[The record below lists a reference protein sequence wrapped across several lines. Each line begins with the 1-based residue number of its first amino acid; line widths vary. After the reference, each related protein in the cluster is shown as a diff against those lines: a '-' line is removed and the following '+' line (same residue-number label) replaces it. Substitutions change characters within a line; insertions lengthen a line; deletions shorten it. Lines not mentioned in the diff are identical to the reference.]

1 LIVFSCSFSVK
12 LIFKT
17 QFYENFNPYE
27 EYNSLILSCTVL
39 ILELK
44 IYYSVMKLD
53 QVTAYRLLTEL
64 KGKGPPFHGM
74 HEASDAKKTPLVCKT
89 PKEDVIEHQHDL
101 HSIYEVDIS
110 GIDGKFKFQLASA
123 VEKRIYFDSRSTPN
137 SGRHHTPL
145 KRKDLLFTP
154 KSEKAPSKSK
164 LEHLPHAECRPCE
177 EAPPKRSRRNF
188 ILSKTYIK
196 CRDVSYKDLIKDV
209 TYDLDEE
216 DNLWLKLINDKR
228 KSVSLAPINKKL
240 MEFVMDRLEKV
251 SYFEVPSIGQGPPVD
266 EDAVC
271 CVCNDGDCENTNVI
285 LFCDMCNMPVHQE
298 CYGVPYI
305 PEGQWLCRRCQ
316 LSPARSVDCCLCP
329 NRAGAVKQTN
339 DGRWAHV
346 ACAMWIPEVQFANL
360 VFLEPIEC
368 LNEIPAAR
376 WKLVCYICKR
386 RNVGACIQCQV
397 PTCYT
402 AFHVTCGLGANLYMK
417 VEPVVDPSASSEEQV
432 VRKISYC
439 GVHTPNEVSNV
450 SKVVEPVDVNE
461 EAIDVLKES
470 SKVVARQARKV
481 LAEKRSASYIGL
493 LPVIPTIRLIQI
505 ANSVRMSADDI
516 FFQRLVNFWMCKRYS
531 RLGVPL
537 LRGVQESFSTLA
549 IYKKDAESENTETRK
564 IDRPTMLR
572 ELRNVSSVLC
582 DFKKREILKKR
593 MLLFEMERMH
603 SVCFPIKLLLLELVN
618 RLLAFDVEEVFA
630 QPVSEEV
637 VPGYRSIISNPMDLG
652 TMRKK
657 VLQFEYMNVN
667 EFMADFN
674 LMIANCLKF
683 NRQNRFYLRIGR
695 RMDAFGKKEIA
706 RALEEEKC
714 LRKIASQ
721 CSEKAAFI
729 NDIKRELGICIGRKR
744 RSEKD
749 ANDEHAIANTEITGN
764 NDSVCDEQL
773 SGVTF
778 STKLDENA
786 SHVVPLLDETVC
798 ADGVIFENVAAAST
812 ADNDGKIDDASQ
824 HSPPLLSANALVNG
838 QDESQSLPSPV
849 VDRQQQQHT
858 VTGYGL
864 NDDNKANVN
873 DNDSSGVKF
882 SGQEVKKRPGRPRK
896 RKASARNPACRATR
910 QKSLHAGSVL
920 EASTIFNGI
929 DEPLPAAETSTLLNS
944 VLLANSEA
952 ANCSLKEEEKE
963 EHSIMLPSQMDANE
977 ILAINDEIDV
987 KGEVL
992 SNHAEETSVLQ
1003 MTNDDEVSKSNDL
1016 QLRTDEPVADEPI
1029 ADEFVFEML
1038 DLVWAKRSTMP
1049 WFPGMIVDPDMP
1061 RTGFTGKL
1069 ADIPSPPEDVLQLKP
1084 NDGSYLVML
1093 FNSMHTWNWLPKRCL
1108 KPLGL
1113 DISLDKKKVAEARKT
1128 LYRQSI
1134 TAAYKEA
1141 MKYRYLILGQIV
1153 RDVAGNKQSKS
1164 AS

>member
-1 LIVFSCSFSVK
+1 LTVFICSFSVK
-12 LIFKT
+12 LISKT
-17 QFYENFNPYE
+17 QFYENFNPYDD
-27 EYNSLILSCTVL
+27 CTVL

-53 QVTAYRLLTEL
+53 QVTAHRLLTDL
-64 KGKGPPFHGM
+64 KAKGPPFHGI
-74 HEASDAKKTPLVCKT
+74 HEASDAKKTPLCKT
-89 PKEDVIEHQHDL
+89 PKEDVVEHQHDL

-123 VEKRIYFDSRSTPN
+123 VEKRIYFDSRNTPN
-137 SGRHHTPL
+137 SSKQHTPL

-154 KSEKAPSKSK
+154 KSEKAPSKK
-164 LEHLPHAECRPCE
+164 HLPHAECRPCE

-417 VEPVVDPSASSEEQV
+417 VEPVVDPSVSSEEQV

-481 LAEKRSASYIGL
+481 LAEKRSASYVGL

-549 IYKKDAESENTETRK
+549 IYKKDAESENNSETRK

-637 VPGYRSIISNPMDLG
+637 VP
-652 TMRKK
+652 
-657 VLQFEYMNVN
+657 
-667 EFMADFN
+667 
-674 LMIANCLKF
+674 
-683 NRQNRFYLRIGR
+683 
-695 RMDAFGKKEIA
+695 
-706 RALEEEKC
+706 
-714 LRKIASQ
+714 
-721 CSEKAAFI
+721 
-729 NDIKRELGICIGRKR
+729 
-744 RSEKD
+744 
-749 ANDEHAIANTEITGN
+749 EITGN
-764 NDSVCDEQL
+764 NDSVCDEQ
-773 SGVTF
+773 

-786 SHVVPLLDETVC
+786 AAHVVSLLDETVC
-798 ADGVIFENVAAAST
+798 SDGVNFENAAAAAAST

-824 HSPPLLSANALVNG
+824 HSPPPLLSANALMNG
-838 QDESQSLPSPV
+838 QNVSQSLPSPV

-864 NDDNKANVN
+864 NDDNKANEN
-873 DNDSSGVKF
+873 NNDSSGVKF
-882 SGQEVKKRPGRPRK
+882 SGQEVKKRP
-896 RKASARNPACRATR
+896 
-910 QKSLHAGSVL
+910 VL
-920 EASTIFNGI
+920 EASTTLNGI
-929 DEPLPAAETSTLLNS
+929 DEPSPAAETSALLNI
-944 VLLANSEA
+944 VPLVNSEA
-952 ANCSLKEEEKE
+952 ANCGLKEEEKE
-963 EHSIMLPSQMDANE
+963 HSSIMLPSEMDANE
-977 ILAINDEIDV
+977 ILAVSDESDV

-992 SNHAEETSVLQ
+992 SNHAEEETSVLK

-1016 QLRTDEPVADEPI
+1016 QLRNDEPVADEPI

-1093 FNSMHTWNWLPKRCL
+1093 FNSMHTNWLPKRCL

-1141 MKYRYLILGQIV
+1141 MKYLILGQIV

>member
-1 LIVFSCSFSVK
+1 
-12 LIFKT
+12 
-17 QFYENFNPYE
+17 
-27 EYNSLILSCTVL
+27 
-39 ILELK
+39 
-44 IYYSVMKLD
+44 MKLD
-53 QVTAYRLLTEL
+53 HVTAYRLLSEL
-64 KGKGPPFHGM
+64 KGKGPPFVCPIDNCSNSYRSFSGIRYHFKHAV
-74 HEASDAKKTPLVCKT
+74 HETLDKKKTPLVCKN
-89 PKEDVIEHQHDL
+89 PKEEVIEYQHDL
-101 HSIYEVDIS
+101 HSIHEVDIS

-123 VEKRIYFDSRSTPN
+123 VEKRISFDSRSTPN

-154 KSEKAPSKSK
+154 KFEKAPKSK
-164 LEHLPHAECRPCE
+164 LEHLPHTECRPCE

-228 KSVSLAPINKKL
+228 KSINLAPINKKL

-360 VFLEPIEC
+360 VFLEPIEVDVILLLFDYAIC

-417 VEPVVDPSASSEEQV
+417 VEPVVDPSVSAEEQV

-450 SKVVEPVDVNE
+450 SKVVEPVVVNE

-481 LAEKRSASYIGL
+481 LAEKRSASYVGL

-572 ELRNVSSVLC
+572 ELRNVSSVLG

-603 SVCFPIKLLLLELVN
+603 SVCFPIKLLLLDLVN

-630 QPVSEEV
+630 QPVSEEI

-683 NRQNRFYLRIGR
+683 NRQNRYYLRIGR

-706 RALEEEKC
+706 RAVEEEKC
-714 LRKIASQ
+714 LRKIASH
-721 CSEKAAFI
+721 CSEKDSFI
-729 NDIKRELGICIGRKR
+729 RDIKRELGICILRKR
-744 RSEKD
+744 RS
-749 ANDEHAIANTEITGN
+749 ANNDHSIANAEITGN
-764 NDSVCDEQL
+764 SNSVCDDQL
-773 SGVTF
+773 SEVTF
-778 STKLDENA
+778 STKLEENA
-786 SHVVPLLDETVC
+786 AHFVSLLDETIC
-798 ADGVIFENVAAAST
+798 AGGVNLENTAADST
-812 ADNDGKIDDASQ
+812 ADNDVSMIDASK
-824 HSPPLLSANALVNG
+824 HSPQLLLSANALVNG
-838 QDESQSLPSPV
+838 QDASLDLPSAV
-849 VDRQQQQHT
+849 VDRQQQHT
-858 VTGYGL
+858 GTGYRQ
-864 NDDNKANVN
+864 NDDHSKANEN
-873 DNDSSGVKF
+873 NSDSSEVKF
-882 SGQEVKKRPGRPRK
+882 SDQEVKKRPGRPRK
-896 RKASARNPACRATR
+896 REASNPGWRPTR
-910 QKSLHAGSVL
+910 QKSLRIASAL
-920 EASTIFNGI
+920 EASTTLNGT
-929 DEPLPAAETSTLLNS
+929 DEPSSTAQTSTPLNS

-952 ANCSLKEEEKE
+952 ANYGLKEEEE
-963 EHSIMLPSQMDANE
+963 DHSVMLSSEMDTNQ
-977 ILAINDEIDV
+977 ILALNVDDV
-987 KGEVL
+987 KGEDL
-992 SNHAEETSVLQ
+992 SNHAEETSVLK
-1003 MTNDDEVSKSNDL
+1003 MTNDDILTSMDL
-1016 QLRTDEPVADEPI
+1016 QHPSDEPVSDEPI

-1134 TAAYKEA
+1134 AAAYKEA

-1153 RDVAGNKQSKS
+1153 AGNKQSKS

>member
-1 LIVFSCSFSVK
+1 
-12 LIFKT
+12 
-17 QFYENFNPYE
+17 
-27 EYNSLILSCTVL
+27 
-39 ILELK
+39 
-44 IYYSVMKLD
+44 MKLD
-53 QVTAYRLLTEL
+53 HVTAYRLLSDL
-64 KGKGPPFHGM
+64 KGKGPPFVCPIDNCGSSYKSFSGIRYHFKHAI
-74 HEASDAKKTPLVCKT
+74 HETLNKKKTPLVCKN

-123 VEKRIYFDSRSTPN
+123 VEKRISFDSRSTPN
-137 SGRHHTPL
+137 SGRNHTPL

-154 KSEKAPSKSK
+154 KFERAPKSK
-164 LEHLPHAECRPCE
+164 LGNAVGLLSSFIVICVNILNSLFNDGLFLEHLPHAECRPCE

-228 KSVSLAPINKKL
+228 KSINLAPINKKL

-360 VFLEPIEC
+360 VFLEPIEVDVILLLFDYALC

-417 VEPVVDPSASSEEQV
+417 VEPVVDPSVSAEEQV

-450 SKVVEPVDVNE
+450 SKVVEPVVVNE

-481 LAEKRSASYIGL
+481 LAEKRSASYVGL

-537 LRGVQESFSTLA
+537 LRGVQESFSTL
-549 IYKKDAESENTETRK
+549 
-564 IDRPTMLR
+564 
-572 ELRNVSSVLC
+572 
-582 DFKKREILKKR
+582 
-593 MLLFEMERMH
+593 LLFEMERMH
-603 SVCFPIKLLLLELVN
+603 SVCFPIKLLLLDLVN

-630 QPVSEEV
+630 QPVSEEI

-721 CSEKAAFI
+721 CSEKDAFI
-729 NDIKRELGICIGRKR
+729 NDIKRELGICILRKR
-744 RSEKD
+744 RSEND
-749 ANDEHAIANTEITGN
+749 ANNDHSIANAEITGN
-764 NDSVCDEQL
+764 NNSVCDDQL
-773 SGVTF
+773 SEVTF
-778 STKLDENA
+778 STKLEENA
-786 SHVVPLLDETVC
+786 AHFVSLVDETIC
-798 ADGVIFENVAAAST
+798 ADGVNLENTAADST
-812 ADNDGKIDDASQ
+812 ADNDVSMIDASK
-824 HSPPLLSANALVNG
+824 HSPQLLLSANALVNG
-838 QDESQSLPSPV
+838 QDASLDLSSAV
-849 VDRQQQQHT
+849 VDRQQQHT
-858 VTGYGL
+858 GTGYRL
-864 NDDNKANVN
+864 NDDHSKANEN
-873 DNDSSGVKF
+873 NSDSSEVKF
-882 SGQEVKKRPGRPRK
+882 SDQEVKKRPGRPRK
-896 RKASARNPACRATR
+896 REASNPVWRPTR
-910 QKSLHAGSVL
+910 QKSLRIASAL
-920 EASTIFNGI
+920 EASTTLNGT
-929 DEPLPAAETSTLLNS
+929 DEPSSTVQTSTLLNS

-952 ANCSLKEEEKE
+952 ANYVLK
-963 EHSIMLPSQMDANE
+963 
-977 ILAINDEIDV
+977 
-987 KGEVL
+987 
-992 SNHAEETSVLQ
+992 T
-1003 MTNDDEVSKSNDL
+1003 TNDDIPTSMDL
-1016 QLRTDEPVADEPI
+1016 QHPSDEPVSDEPI

-1134 TAAYKEA
+1134 AAAYKEA

-1153 RDVAGNKQSKS
+1153 AGNKQSKS

>member
-1 LIVFSCSFSVK
+1 
-12 LIFKT
+12 
-17 QFYENFNPYE
+17 
-27 EYNSLILSCTVL
+27 
-39 ILELK
+39 
-44 IYYSVMKLD
+44 MKLD
-53 QVTAYRLLTEL
+53 HVTAYRLLSEL
-64 KGKGPPFHGM
+64 KGKGPPFVCPIDNCSNSYRSFSGIRYHFKHAV
-74 HEASDAKKTPLVCKT
+74 HETLDKKKTPLVCKN
-89 PKEDVIEHQHDL
+89 PKEDVIEYQHDL
-101 HSIYEVDIS
+101 HSIHEVDIS

-123 VEKRIYFDSRSTPN
+123 VEKRISFDSRSTPN

-154 KSEKAPSKSK
+154 KFEKAPKK
-164 LEHLPHAECRPCE
+164 HLPHTECRPCE

-228 KSVSLAPINKKL
+228 KSINLAPINKKL

-271 CVCNDGDCENTNVI
+271 CVCNDGDCENTN
-285 LFCDMCNMPVHQE
+285 E

-417 VEPVVDPSASSEEQV
+417 VEPVVDPSVSAEEQV

-450 SKVVEPVDVNE
+450 SKVVEPVVVNE

-481 LAEKRSASYIGL
+481 LAEKRSASYVGL

-572 ELRNVSSVLC
+572 ELRNVSSVLG

-603 SVCFPIKLLLLELVN
+603 SVCFPIKLLLLDLVN

-630 QPVSEEV
+630 QPVSEEI

-683 NRQNRFYLRIGR
+683 NRQNRYYLRIGR

-714 LRKIASQ
+714 LRKIASH
-721 CSEKAAFI
+721 CSEKDSFI
-729 NDIKRELGICIGRKR
+729 RDIKRELGICILRKR
-744 RSEKD
+744 RS
-749 ANDEHAIANTEITGN
+749 ANNDHSIANAEITGN
-764 NDSVCDEQL
+764 NNSVCDDQL
-773 SGVTF
+773 SEVTY
-778 STKLDENA
+778 STKLEENA
-786 SHVVPLLDETVC
+786 AHFVSLLDETIC
-798 ADGVIFENVAAAST
+798 AGGVNLENTAADST
-812 ADNDGKIDDASQ
+812 ADNDVSMIDASK
-824 HSPPLLSANALVNG
+824 HSPQLLLSANALVNG
-838 QDESQSLPSPV
+838 QDASLDLPSAV
-849 VDRQQQQHT
+849 VDRQQQHT
-858 VTGYGL
+858 GTGYRQ
-864 NDDNKANVN
+864 NDDHSKANEN
-873 DNDSSGVKF
+873 NSDSSEVKF
-882 SGQEVKKRPGRPRK
+882 SDQEVKKRPGRPRK
-896 RKASARNPACRATR
+896 REASNPGWRQTR
-910 QKSLHAGSVL
+910 QKSLRTASAL
-920 EASTIFNGI
+920 EASTTLNGT
-929 DEPLPAAETSTLLNS
+929 DEPSSTAQTSTPLNS

-952 ANCSLKEEEKE
+952 ANYGLKEEEE
-963 EHSIMLPSQMDANE
+963 EEEDHSVMLSSEMDTNQ
-977 ILAINDEIDV
+977 ILALNVDDV
-987 KGEVL
+987 KGEDL
-992 SNHAEETSVLQ
+992 SNHAEETSVLK
-1003 MTNDDEVSKSNDL
+1003 MTNDDILTSMDL
-1016 QLRTDEPVADEPI
+1016 QHPSDEPVSDEPI

-1093 FNSMHTWNWLPKRCL
+1093 FNSMHTW
-1108 KPLGL
+1108 
-1113 DISLDKKKVAEARKT
+1113 
-1128 LYRQSI
+1128 
-1134 TAAYKEA
+1134 
-1141 MKYRYLILGQIV
+1141 
-1153 RDVAGNKQSKS
+1153 
-1164 AS
+1164 

>member
-1 LIVFSCSFSVK
+1 
-12 LIFKT
+12 
-17 QFYENFNPYE
+17 
-27 EYNSLILSCTVL
+27 
-39 ILELK
+39 
-44 IYYSVMKLD
+44 MKLD
-53 QVTAYRLLTEL
+53 HVTAYRLLSEL
-64 KGKGPPFHGM
+64 KGKGPPFVCPIDKCSNSYRSISGIRYHFKHAV
-74 HEASDAKKTPLVCKT
+74 HETLDKKKTPLVCKN
-89 PKEDVIEHQHDL
+89 PKEDVIEYQHDL
-101 HSIYEVDIS
+101 HSIHEVDIS

-123 VEKRIYFDSRSTPN
+123 VEKRISFDSRSTPN

-154 KSEKAPSKSK
+154 KFEKAPKK
-164 LEHLPHAECRPCE
+164 HLPHAECRPCE

-228 KSVSLAPINKKL
+228 KSINLAPINKKL

-360 VFLEPIEC
+360 VFLEPIEVDVILLLFDYAIC

-417 VEPVVDPSASSEEQV
+417 VEPVVDPSVSAEEQV

-450 SKVVEPVDVNE
+450 SKVVEPVVVNE

-481 LAEKRSASYIGL
+481 LAEKRSASYVGL

-537 LRGVQESFSTLA
+537 LRGVQESFSTL
-549 IYKKDAESENTETRK
+549 
-564 IDRPTMLR
+564 
-572 ELRNVSSVLC
+572 
-582 DFKKREILKKR
+582 
-593 MLLFEMERMH
+593 LLFEMERMH
-603 SVCFPIKLLLLELVN
+603 SVCFPIKLLLLDLVN

-630 QPVSEEV
+630 QPVSEEI

-683 NRQNRFYLRIGR
+683 NRQNRYYLRIGR

-714 LRKIASQ
+714 LRKIVSH
-721 CSEKAAFI
+721 CSEKDSFI
-729 NDIKRELGICIGRKR
+729 RDIKRELGICILRKR
-744 RSEKD
+744 RSEND
-749 ANDEHAIANTEITGN
+749 ANNDHSIANAEITGN
-764 NDSVCDEQL
+764 NNSVCDDQL
-773 SGVTF
+773 SEVTF
-778 STKLDENA
+778 STKLEENA
-786 SHVVPLLDETVC
+786 THFVSLLDETIR
-798 ADGVIFENVAAAST
+798 AGGVNLENTAVDST
-812 ADNDGKIDDASQ
+812 ADNDVSMIDASK
-824 HSPPLLSANALVNG
+824 HSPQLLLSANALVNG
-838 QDESQSLPSPV
+838 QDASLDLPSAV
-849 VDRQQQQHT
+849 VDRQQQHT
-858 VTGYGL
+858 GTGYGQ
-864 NDDNKANVN
+864 NDDHSKANEN
-873 DNDSSGVKF
+873 NSDSSGVKF
-882 SGQEVKKRPGRPRK
+882 SGQEVKRRRGRPRK
-896 RKASARNPACRATR
+896 RVASNRGWRQTR
-910 QKSLHAGSVL
+910 QKSLRIASAL
-920 EASTIFNGI
+920 EASTTLNGT
-929 DEPLPAAETSTLLNS
+929 DEPSSTAQTSTPLNS

-952 ANCSLKEEEKE
+952 ANYVLK
-963 EHSIMLPSQMDANE
+963 
-977 ILAINDEIDV
+977 
-987 KGEVL
+987 
-992 SNHAEETSVLQ
+992 
-1003 MTNDDEVSKSNDL
+1003 MTNDDIPTSMDL
-1016 QLRTDEPVADEPI
+1016 QHPSDEPVSDEPI

-1134 TAAYKEA
+1134 AAAYKEA
-1141 MKYRYLILGQIV
+1141 MKYLILGQI
-1153 RDVAGNKQSKS
+1153 VAGNKQSKS

>member
-1 LIVFSCSFSVK
+1 LTVFICSFSVK
-12 LIFKT
+12 LISKT
-17 QFYENFNPYE
+17 QFYENFNPYDD
-27 EYNSLILSCTVL
+27 CTVL

-53 QVTAYRLLTEL
+53 QVTAHRLLTDL
-64 KGKGPPFHGM
+64 KAKGPPFHGI
-74 HEASDAKKTPLVCKT
+74 HEASDAKKTPLCKT
-89 PKEDVIEHQHDL
+89 PKEDVVEHQHDL

-123 VEKRIYFDSRSTPN
+123 VEKRIYFDSRNTPN
-137 SGRHHTPL
+137 SSKQHTPL

-154 KSEKAPSKSK
+154 KSEKAPPKK
-164 LEHLPHAECRPCE
+164 HLPHAECRPCE

-417 VEPVVDPSASSEEQV
+417 VEPVVDPSVSSEEQV

-450 SKVVEPVDVNE
+450 SKVVEPVDV
-461 EAIDVLKES
+461 
-470 SKVVARQARKV
+470 VARQARKV
-481 LAEKRSASYIGL
+481 LAEKRSASYVGL

-549 IYKKDAESENTETRK
+549 IYKKDAESENNSETRK

-695 RMDAFGKKEIA
+695 RMDAF
-706 RALEEEKC
+706 
-714 LRKIASQ
+714 

-729 NDIKRELGICIGRKR
+729 NDIKRELGVCIGRKR

-749 ANDEHAIANTEITGN
+749 ANDEHAVANTEITGN
-764 NDSVCDEQL
+764 NDSVCDEQ
-773 SGVTF
+773 

-786 SHVVPLLDETVC
+786 AAHVVSLLDETVC
-798 ADGVIFENVAAAST
+798 SDGVNFENAAAAAAAST

-824 HSPPLLSANALVNG
+824 HSSPPLLSANALMNG
-838 QDESQSLPSPV
+838 QNVSQSLPSPV

-864 NDDNKANVN
+864 NDDNKANEN
-873 DNDSSGVKF
+873 NNDSSGVKF

-896 RKASARNPACRATR
+896 RRASTRNPASRATR

-920 EASTIFNGI
+920 EASTTLNGI
-929 DEPLPAAETSTLLNS
+929 DEPSPAAETSALLNI
-944 VLLANSEA
+944 VPLANSEA
-952 ANCSLKEEEKE
+952 ANCGLKEEEKE
-963 EHSIMLPSQMDANE
+963 HSSIMLPSEMDANE
-977 ILAINDEIDV
+977 ILAVSDESDV
-987 KGEVL
+987 KGE
-992 SNHAEETSVLQ
+992 
-1003 MTNDDEVSKSNDL
+1003 
-1016 QLRTDEPVADEPI
+1016 
-1029 ADEFVFEML
+1029 F
-1038 DLVWAKRSTMP
+1038 
-1049 WFPGMIVDPDMP
+1049 
-1061 RTGFTGKL
+1061 
-1069 ADIPSPPEDVLQLKP
+1069 
-1084 NDGSYLVML
+1084 
-1093 FNSMHTWNWLPKRCL
+1093 
-1108 KPLGL
+1108 
-1113 DISLDKKKVAEARKT
+1113 
-1128 LYRQSI
+1128 
-1134 TAAYKEA
+1134 
-1141 MKYRYLILGQIV
+1141 
-1153 RDVAGNKQSKS
+1153 
-1164 AS
+1164 

>member
-1 LIVFSCSFSVK
+1 
-12 LIFKT
+12 
-17 QFYENFNPYE
+17 
-27 EYNSLILSCTVL
+27 
-39 ILELK
+39 
-44 IYYSVMKLD
+44 MKLD
-53 QVTAYRLLTEL
+53 HVTAYRLLSEL
-64 KGKGPPFHGM
+64 KGKGPPFVCPIDKCSNSYRSISGIRYHFKHAV
-74 HEASDAKKTPLVCKT
+74 HETLDKKKTPLVCKN
-89 PKEDVIEHQHDL
+89 PKEDVIEYQHDL
-101 HSIYEVDIS
+101 HSIHEVDIS

-123 VEKRIYFDSRSTPN
+123 VEKRISFDSRSTPN

-154 KSEKAPSKSK
+154 KFEKAPKK
-164 LEHLPHAECRPCE
+164 HLPHAECRPCE

-228 KSVSLAPINKKL
+228 KSINLAPINKKL

-417 VEPVVDPSASSEEQV
+417 VEPVVDPSVSAEEQV

-450 SKVVEPVDVNE
+450 SKVVEPVVVNE

-481 LAEKRSASYIGL
+481 LAEKRSASYVGL

-572 ELRNVSSVLC
+572 ELRNVSSVLG

-603 SVCFPIKLLLLELVN
+603 SVCFPIKLLLLDLVN

-630 QPVSEEV
+630 QPVSEEI

-683 NRQNRFYLRIGR
+683 NRQNRYYLRIGR

-714 LRKIASQ
+714 LRKIVSH
-721 CSEKAAFI
+721 CSEKDSFI
-729 NDIKRELGICIGRKR
+729 RDIKRELGICILRKR
-744 RSEKD
+744 RSEND
-749 ANDEHAIANTEITGN
+749 ANNDHSIANAEITGN
-764 NDSVCDEQL
+764 NNSVCDDQL
-773 SGVTF
+773 SEVTF
-778 STKLDENA
+778 STKLEENA
-786 SHVVPLLDETVC
+786 THFVSLLDETIR
-798 ADGVIFENVAAAST
+798 AGGVNLENTAVDST
-812 ADNDGKIDDASQ
+812 ADNDVSMIDASK
-824 HSPPLLSANALVNG
+824 HSPQLLLSANALVNG
-838 QDESQSLPSPV
+838 QDASLDLPSAV
-849 VDRQQQQHT
+849 VDRQQQHT
-858 VTGYGL
+858 GTGYGQ
-864 NDDNKANVN
+864 NDDHSKANEN
-873 DNDSSGVKF
+873 NSDSSGVKF
-882 SGQEVKKRPGRPRK
+882 SGQEVKRRRGRPRK
-896 RKASARNPACRATR
+896 RVASNRGWRQTR
-910 QKSLHAGSVL
+910 QKSLRIASAL
-920 EASTIFNGI
+920 EASTTLNGT
-929 DEPLPAAETSTLLNS
+929 DEPSSTAQTSTPLNS

-952 ANCSLKEEEKE
+952 ANYGLKEEED
-963 EHSIMLPSQMDANE
+963 HSVMLSSEMDANQ
-977 ILAINDEIDV
+977 ILALNVDDV
-987 KGEVL
+987 KGEDL
-992 SNHAEETSVLQ
+992 SNHAEETSVLK
-1003 MTNDDEVSKSNDL
+1003 MTNDDIPTSMDL
-1016 QLRTDEPVADEPI
+1016 QHPSDEPVSDEPI

-1134 TAAYKEA
+1134 AAAYKEA
-1141 MKYRYLILGQIV
+1141 MKYLILGQI
-1153 RDVAGNKQSKS
+1153 VAGNKQSKS

>member
-1 LIVFSCSFSVK
+1 
-12 LIFKT
+12 
-17 QFYENFNPYE
+17 
-27 EYNSLILSCTVL
+27 
-39 ILELK
+39 
-44 IYYSVMKLD
+44 MKLD
-53 QVTAYRLLTEL
+53 HVTAYRLLSEL
-64 KGKGPPFHGM
+64 KGKGPPFVCPIDKCSNSYRSISGIRYHFKHAV
-74 HEASDAKKTPLVCKT
+74 HETLDKKKTPLVCKN
-89 PKEDVIEHQHDL
+89 PKEDVIEYQHDL
-101 HSIYEVDIS
+101 HSIHEVDIS

-123 VEKRIYFDSRSTPN
+123 VEKRISFDSRSTPN

-154 KSEKAPSKSK
+154 KFEKAPKSK

-228 KSVSLAPINKKL
+228 KSINLAPINKKL

-417 VEPVVDPSASSEEQV
+417 VEPVVDPSVSAEEQV

-450 SKVVEPVDVNE
+450 SKVVEPVVVNE

-481 LAEKRSASYIGL
+481 LAEKRSASYVGL

-572 ELRNVSSVLC
+572 ELRNVSSVLG

-603 SVCFPIKLLLLELVN
+603 SVCFPIKLLLLDLVN

-630 QPVSEEV
+630 QPVSEEI

-683 NRQNRFYLRIGR
+683 NRQNRYYLRIGR

-714 LRKIASQ
+714 LRKIVSH
-721 CSEKAAFI
+721 CSEKDSFI
-729 NDIKRELGICIGRKR
+729 RDIKRELGICILRKR
-744 RSEKD
+744 RSEND
-749 ANDEHAIANTEITGN
+749 ANNDHSIANAEITGN
-764 NDSVCDEQL
+764 NNSVCDDQL
-773 SGVTF
+773 SEVTF
-778 STKLDENA
+778 STKLEENA
-786 SHVVPLLDETVC
+786 THFVSLLDETIR
-798 ADGVIFENVAAAST
+798 ADGVNLENTAVDST
-812 ADNDGKIDDASQ
+812 ADNDVSMIDASK
-824 HSPPLLSANALVNG
+824 HSPQLLLSANALVNG
-838 QDESQSLPSPV
+838 QDASLDLPSAV
-849 VDRQQQQHT
+849 VDRQQQHT
-858 VTGYGL
+858 GTGYGQ
-864 NDDNKANVN
+864 NDDHSKANEN
-873 DNDSSGVKF
+873 NSDSSGVKF
-882 SGQEVKKRPGRPRK
+882 SGQEVKRRRGRPRK
-896 RKASARNPACRATR
+896 RVARNRGWRQKR
-910 QKSLHAGSVL
+910 QKSLRIASAL
-920 EASTIFNGI
+920 EASTTLNGT
-929 DEPLPAAETSTLLNS
+929 DEPSSTAQTSTPLNS

-952 ANCSLKEEEKE
+952 ANYGLKEEED
-963 EHSIMLPSQMDANE
+963 HSVMLSSEMDANQ
-977 ILAINDEIDV
+977 ILALNVDDV
-987 KGEVL
+987 KGEDL
-992 SNHAEETSVLQ
+992 SNHAEETSVLK
-1003 MTNDDEVSKSNDL
+1003 MTNDDIPTSMDL
-1016 QLRTDEPVADEPI
+1016 QHPSDEPVSDEPI

-1134 TAAYKEA
+1134 AAAYKEA

-1153 RDVAGNKQSKS
+1153 AGNKQSKS

>member
-1 LIVFSCSFSVK
+1 
-12 LIFKT
+12 
-17 QFYENFNPYE
+17 
-27 EYNSLILSCTVL
+27 
-39 ILELK
+39 
-44 IYYSVMKLD
+44 MKLD
-53 QVTAYRLLTEL
+53 HVTAYRLLSEL
-64 KGKGPPFHGM
+64 KGKGPPFVCPIDNCSNSYRSFSGIRYHFKHAV
-74 HEASDAKKTPLVCKT
+74 HETLDKKKTPLVCKN
-89 PKEDVIEHQHDL
+89 PKEDVTEYQHDL
-101 HSIYEVDIS
+101 HSIHEVDIS

-123 VEKRIYFDSRSTPN
+123 VEKRISFDSRSTPN

-154 KSEKAPSKSK
+154 KFEKAPKK
-164 LEHLPHAECRPCE
+164 HLPHTECRPCE

-228 KSVSLAPINKKL
+228 KSINLAPINKKL

-360 VFLEPIEC
+360 VFLEPIEVDVILLLFDYAIC

-417 VEPVVDPSASSEEQV
+417 VEPVVDPSVSAEEQV

-450 SKVVEPVDVNE
+450 SKVVEPVVVNE

-481 LAEKRSASYIGL
+481 LAEKRSASYVGL

-537 LRGVQESFSTLA
+537 LRGVQESFSTL
-549 IYKKDAESENTETRK
+549 
-564 IDRPTMLR
+564 
-572 ELRNVSSVLC
+572 
-582 DFKKREILKKR
+582 
-593 MLLFEMERMH
+593 LLFEMERMH
-603 SVCFPIKLLLLELVN
+603 SVCFPIKLLLLDLVN

-630 QPVSEEV
+630 QPVSEEI

-683 NRQNRFYLRIGR
+683 NRQNRYYLRIGR

-714 LRKIASQ
+714 LRKIASH
-721 CSEKAAFI
+721 CSEKDSFI
-729 NDIKRELGICIGRKR
+729 RDIKRELGICILRKR
-744 RSEKD
+744 RS
-749 ANDEHAIANTEITGN
+749 ANNDHSIANAEITGN
-764 NDSVCDEQL
+764 SNSVCDDQL
-773 SGVTF
+773 SEVTF
-778 STKLDENA
+778 STKLEENA
-786 SHVVPLLDETVC
+786 AHFVSLLDETIC
-798 ADGVIFENVAAAST
+798 AGGVNLENTAADST
-812 ADNDGKIDDASQ
+812 ADNDVSMIDASK
-824 HSPPLLSANALVNG
+824 HSPQLLLSANALVNG
-838 QDESQSLPSPV
+838 QDASLDLPSAV
-849 VDRQQQQHT
+849 VDRQQQHT
-858 VTGYGL
+858 GTGYRQ
-864 NDDNKANVN
+864 NDDHSKANEN
-873 DNDSSGVKF
+873 NSDSSEVKF
-882 SGQEVKKRPGRPRK
+882 SDQEVKKRPGRPRK
-896 RKASARNPACRATR
+896 REASNPGWRPTR
-910 QKSLHAGSVL
+910 QKSLRIASAL
-920 EASTIFNGI
+920 EASTTLNGT
-929 DEPLPAAETSTLLNS
+929 DEPSSTAQTSTPLNS

-952 ANCSLKEEEKE
+952 ANYVLK
-963 EHSIMLPSQMDANE
+963 
-977 ILAINDEIDV
+977 
-987 KGEVL
+987 
-992 SNHAEETSVLQ
+992 
-1003 MTNDDEVSKSNDL
+1003 MTNDDILTSMDL
-1016 QLRTDEPVADEPI
+1016 QHPSDEPVSDEPI

-1134 TAAYKEA
+1134 AAAYKEA
-1141 MKYRYLILGQIV
+1141 MKYLILGQI
-1153 RDVAGNKQSKS
+1153 VAGNKQSKS

>member
-1 LIVFSCSFSVK
+1 
-12 LIFKT
+12 
-17 QFYENFNPYE
+17 
-27 EYNSLILSCTVL
+27 
-39 ILELK
+39 
-44 IYYSVMKLD
+44 M
-53 QVTAYRLLTEL
+53 
-64 KGKGPPFHGM
+64 
-74 HEASDAKKTPLVCKT
+74 
-89 PKEDVIEHQHDL
+89 
-101 HSIYEVDIS
+101 
-110 GIDGKFKFQLASA
+110 ASA
-123 VEKRIYFDSRSTPN
+123 VEKRISFDSRSTPN
-137 SGRHHTPL
+137 SGRNHTPL

-154 KSEKAPSKSK
+154 KFERAPKSK

-177 EAPPKRSRRNF
+177 EAPPKRSRH
-188 ILSKTYIK
+188 
-196 CRDVSYKDLIKDV
+196 LIKDV

-228 KSVSLAPINKKL
+228 KSINLAPINKKL

-417 VEPVVDPSASSEEQV
+417 VEPVVDPSVSAEEQV

-450 SKVVEPVDVNE
+450 SKVVEPVVVNE

-481 LAEKRSASYIGL
+481 LAEKRSASYVGL

-572 ELRNVSSVLC
+572 ELRNVCSVLG

-603 SVCFPIKLLLLELVN
+603 SVCFPIKLLLLDLVN

-630 QPVSEEV
+630 QPVSEEI

-721 CSEKAAFI
+721 CSEKDAFI
-729 NDIKRELGICIGRKR
+729 NDIKRELGICILRKR
-744 RSEKD
+744 RSEND
-749 ANDEHAIANTEITGN
+749 ANNDHSIAIAEITGN
-764 NDSVCDEQL
+764 NNSVCDDQL
-773 SGVTF
+773 SEVTF
-778 STKLDENA
+778 STKLEENA
-786 SHVVPLLDETVC
+786 AHFVSLVDETIC
-798 ADGVIFENVAAAST
+798 AGGVNLENTAADST
-812 ADNDGKIDDASQ
+812 ADNDVSMIDASK
-824 HSPPLLSANALVNG
+824 HSPQLLLSANALVNG
-838 QDESQSLPSPV
+838 QDASLDLPSAV
-849 VDRQQQQHT
+849 VDRQQQHT
-858 VTGYGL
+858 GTGYRL
-864 NDDNKANVN
+864 NDDHN
-873 DNDSSGVKF
+873 
-882 SGQEVKKRPGRPRK
+882 VKKRPGRPRK
-896 RKASARNPACRATR
+896 REASNPVWRPTR
-910 QKSLHAGSVL
+910 QKSLRIASAL
-920 EASTIFNGI
+920 EASTTLNGT
-929 DEPLPAAETSTLLNS
+929 DEPSSTVQTSTLLNS

-952 ANCSLKEEEKE
+952 ANYGLKEEEE
-963 EHSIMLPSQMDANE
+963 EEEDHSIMLPSEMDANQM
-977 ILAINDEIDV
+977 LALNVGDV
-987 KGEVL
+987 KGEVS
-992 SNHAEETSVLQ
+992 SNHAEETSVLKT
-1003 MTNDDEVSKSNDL
+1003 TNDDIPTSMDL
-1016 QLRTDEPVADEPI
+1016 QHPSDEPVSDEPI

-1113 DISLDKKKVAEARKT
+1113 DISLDKKKLSAVECVHKLACISYLDKLSLVTSNPSQLHERVICNVIGFVESLFALWPKLASSVMMILTRKKKIHVVVNGKYFTVYLEQARPYEGYVVVVKRLNRVNWFVNSRKDKNT
-1128 LYRQSI
+1128 QNVETENGNKLYRTVVTIKIWKKDGTNRINERFSI
-1134 TAAYKEA
+1134 STCRQA
-1141 MKYRYLILGQIV
+1141 RGVNQGV
-1153 RDVAGNKQSKS
+1153 
-1164 AS
+1164 

>member
-1 LIVFSCSFSVK
+1 
-12 LIFKT
+12 
-17 QFYENFNPYE
+17 
-27 EYNSLILSCTVL
+27 
-39 ILELK
+39 
-44 IYYSVMKLD
+44 MKLD
-53 QVTAYRLLTEL
+53 HVTAYRLLSEL
-64 KGKGPPFHGM
+64 KGKGPPFVCPIDKCSNSYRSISGIRYHFKHAV
-74 HEASDAKKTPLVCKT
+74 HETLDKKKTPLVCKN
-89 PKEDVIEHQHDL
+89 PKEDVIEYQHDL
-101 HSIYEVDIS
+101 HSIHEVDIS

-123 VEKRIYFDSRSTPN
+123 VEKRISFDSRSTPN

-154 KSEKAPSKSK
+154 KFEKAPKSK

-228 KSVSLAPINKKL
+228 KSINLAPINKKL

-417 VEPVVDPSASSEEQV
+417 VEPVVDPSVSAEEQV

-450 SKVVEPVDVNE
+450 SKVVEPVVVNE

-481 LAEKRSASYIGL
+481 LAEKRSASYVGL

-572 ELRNVSSVLC
+572 ELRNVSSVLG

-603 SVCFPIKLLLLELVN
+603 SVCFPIKLLLLDLVN

-630 QPVSEEV
+630 QPVSEEI

-683 NRQNRFYLRIGR
+683 NRQNRYYLRIGR

-714 LRKIASQ
+714 LRKIVSH
-721 CSEKAAFI
+721 CSEKDSFI
-729 NDIKRELGICIGRKR
+729 RDIKRELGICILRKR
-744 RSEKD
+744 RSEND
-749 ANDEHAIANTEITGN
+749 ANNDHSIANAEITGN
-764 NDSVCDEQL
+764 NNSVCDDQL
-773 SGVTF
+773 SEVTF
-778 STKLDENA
+778 STKLEENA
-786 SHVVPLLDETVC
+786 THFVSLLDETIR
-798 ADGVIFENVAAAST
+798 ADGVNLENTAVDST
-812 ADNDGKIDDASQ
+812 ADNDVSMIDASK
-824 HSPPLLSANALVNG
+824 HSPQLLLSANALVNG
-838 QDESQSLPSPV
+838 QDASLDLPSAV
-849 VDRQQQQHT
+849 VDRQQQHT
-858 VTGYGL
+858 GTGYGQ
-864 NDDNKANVN
+864 NDDHSKANEN
-873 DNDSSGVKF
+873 NSDSSGVKF
-882 SGQEVKKRPGRPRK
+882 SGQEVKRRRGRPRK
-896 RKASARNPACRATR
+896 RVARNRGWRQKR
-910 QKSLHAGSVL
+910 QKSLRIASAL
-920 EASTIFNGI
+920 EASTTLNGT
-929 DEPLPAAETSTLLNS
+929 DEPSSTAQTSTPLNS

-952 ANCSLKEEEKE
+952 ANYGLKEEED
-963 EHSIMLPSQMDANE
+963 HSVMLSSEMDANQ
-977 ILAINDEIDV
+977 ILALNVDDV
-987 KGEVL
+987 KGEDL
-992 SNHAEETSVLQ
+992 SNHAEETSVLK
-1003 MTNDDEVSKSNDL
+1003 MTNDDIPTSMDL
-1016 QLRTDEPVADEPI
+1016 QHPSDEPVSDEPI

-1093 FNSMHTWNWLPKRCL
+1093 FNSMHTW
-1108 KPLGL
+1108 
-1113 DISLDKKKVAEARKT
+1113 
-1128 LYRQSI
+1128 
-1134 TAAYKEA
+1134 
-1141 MKYRYLILGQIV
+1141 
-1153 RDVAGNKQSKS
+1153 
-1164 AS
+1164 